1 MHVIR
6 KRYLTSKVMFEKN
19 IFYLQIENKEL
30 RDLLEISKSSVKTT
44 SQSLAAEEGEESPL
58 PGSTE

>member
-1 MHVIR
+1 
-6 KRYLTSKVMFEKN
+6 MFEKKN